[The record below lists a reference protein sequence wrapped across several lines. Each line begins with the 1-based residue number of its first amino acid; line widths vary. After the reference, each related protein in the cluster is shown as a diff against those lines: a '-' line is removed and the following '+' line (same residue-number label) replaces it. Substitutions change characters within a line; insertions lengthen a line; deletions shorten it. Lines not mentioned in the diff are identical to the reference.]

1 MWDTAAALNRTA
13 EPNLQSLERQLA
25 GRQEPLRAVQ
35 RLQTLLGTLLG
46 YTAAIPFWR
55 NPGVSL
61 EVLAEQVDLY
71 DWYRYATFISQPPS
85 RVHPTWVEHH
95 PPGTTFYLV
104 PEAF

>member
-1 MWDTAAALNRTA
+1 MPGLQLILFPSQVWDTAAALNRTA

-25 GRQEPLRAVQ
+25 GRQEPLRAIQ
-35 RLQTLLGTLLG
+35 RLQSLLGTLLG

-71 DWYRYATFISQPPS
+71 DWYRCGKPLPTFLGRASPL
-85 RVHPTWVEHH
+85 
-95 PPGTTFYLV
+95 GTTCL
-104 PEAF
+104 

>member
-1 MWDTAAALNRTA
+1 M
-13 EPNLQSLERQLA
+13 
-25 GRQEPLRAVQ
+25 Q

-46 YTAAIPFWR
+46 YTTAIPFWR

-71 DWYRYATFISQPPS
+71 DWYRCAKLLSCLPAT
-85 RVHPTWVEHH
+85 VHPSWGEHH

-104 PEAF
+104 PEAS